1 MFSLTRTYV
10 QHFMYSFSCAVDE
23 AVASVLSIAVSAS
36 SFMLTS
42 VFLITHVFGFL
53 PIVVVKKQEHKSCMH
68 RVSTNTI
75 TGGSNSRPP

>member
-1 MFSLTRTYV
+1 
-10 QHFMYSFSCAVDE
+10 MYSFSCAVDE

-53 PIVVVKKQEHKSCMH
+53 PIVVVRKQGHKSCMH
-68 RVSTNTI
+68 RVFYQYYYWGQI
-75 TGGSNSRPP
+75 VDPPEE